1 MSEMLAFTVIVLG
14 LSSILGNVYV
24 IAGAALVIAAIII
37 VVALMLFRNSGKKK
51 QASPA
56 ASGSMDW
63 QRQAQQQ
70 GGNGAWNQPGGAMPG
85 DNARGQV
92 GQQQPKAGGLKRPA

>member
-1 MSEMLAFTVIVLG
+1 MGEMVAFTGIVLG
-14 LSSILGNVYV
+14 LLSSIFGNVYV

-70 GGNGAWNQPGGAMPG
+70 GGNGSWIHPDSAIPGELAS
-85 DNARGQV
+85 AQV
-92 GQQQPKAGGLKRPA
+92 RHHHPHTSTPQHP

>member
-14 LSSILGNVYV
+14 ISSIFGNPTV

-37 VVALMLFRNSGKKK
+37 VVALMLFRSGGKKKK

-70 GGNGAWNQPGGAMPG
+70 GANGAW
-85 DNARGQV
+85 GQA
-92 GQQQPKAGGLKRPA
+92 GQQQANAWGAQQPASAGWDAQ